1 MKESNNIDI
10 NKVILIMLVVLMIIP
25 FSIDI
30 LGFSL
35 TKISTVIISITFL
48 GLLVK
53 RKSEIKEI
61 LKNKFVIFNILL
73 SIVILLSLIAN
84 YRTILFNDLYEVI
97 KYVIFTMITIIIML
111 ICKNQDN
118 YIFILKIISIV
129 MIVIGIFGI
138 IQYFNPFSINELY
151 IKTYAS
157 TQYETLVNDYPTPR
171 IVGTKSNPSVYGILM
186 SLGVYFNLI
195 YYRYAKNK
203 PMVWISIV
211 LCVINLMMTLTRTIQ
226 IAFISS
232 IVVCVMISLLLSKG
246 WKKAILALVLSI
258 LIVFLILIL
267 LPSELTWRLF
277 QVFNLENSTSFMA
290 RINKWGQYLSLIQNN
305 FILGIGPIKN
315 YVSEIGYVD
324 SEWIQII
331 LQYGVLGLI
340 SYVTMLVSPIFNCIK
355 DKENRN
361 NLKYFIP
368 ILIIIAINNISASTL
383 ISFESAIGF
392 YIIIGLIL
400 SNSDKITNANKE

>member
-118 YIFILKIISIV
+118 YIFIL
-129 MIVIGIFGI
+129 
-138 IQYFNPFSINELY
+138 
-151 IKTYAS
+151 
-157 TQYETLVNDYPTPR
+157 
-171 IVGTKSNPSVYGILM
+171 
-186 SLGVYFNLI
+186 
-195 YYRYAKNK
+195 
-203 PMVWISIV
+203 
-211 LCVINLMMTLTRTIQ
+211 
-226 IAFISS
+226 
-232 IVVCVMISLLLSKG
+232 
-246 WKKAILALVLSI
+246 
-258 LIVFLILIL
+258 
-267 LPSELTWRLF
+267 
-277 QVFNLENSTSFMA
+277 
-290 RINKWGQYLSLIQNN
+290 
-305 FILGIGPIKN
+305 
-315 YVSEIGYVD
+315 
-324 SEWIQII
+324 
-331 LQYGVLGLI
+331 
-340 SYVTMLVSPIFNCIK
+340 
-355 DKENRN
+355 
-361 NLKYFIP
+361 
-368 ILIIIAINNISASTL
+368 
-383 ISFESAIGF
+383 
-392 YIIIGLIL
+392 
-400 SNSDKITNANKE
+400 NSDYSLARLNNRI